1 MRAGPEIAGSV
12 RGHSALSGPRNEGL
26 RLHLENYIA
35 MHEHLDLLSLWDDKS
50 LIR

>member
-12 RGHSALSGPRNEGL
+12 RGHSALSGPRNEGR

-35 MHEHLDLLSLWDDKS
+35 MHEHLDLFASLDAN
-50 LIR
+50 LTR